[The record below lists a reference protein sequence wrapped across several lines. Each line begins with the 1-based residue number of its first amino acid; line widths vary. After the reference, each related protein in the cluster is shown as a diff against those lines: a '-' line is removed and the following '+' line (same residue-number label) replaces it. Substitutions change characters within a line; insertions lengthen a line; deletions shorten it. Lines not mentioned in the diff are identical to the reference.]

1 MHRFLR
7 TGPRAARRLAFLS
20 GIQDSTRLHIPF
32 ATFVPA
38 TVLPKFPT
46 RLVEHPYRENTMRD
60 APNRVCEAASAL
72 LRRVKLRNLPA
83 SLPAVAAGAHRG
95 GTSHE

>member
-1 MHRFLR
+1 MRRFLR
-7 TGPRAARRLAFLS
+7 TGPRPARRLAFLS

-38 TVLPKFPT
+38 TVLPKFPA
-46 RLVEHPYRENTMRD
+46 RLVAHPYRENTMRD

-72 LRRVKLRNLPA
+72 RRVKLRNLSA

-95 GTSHE
+95 GASHE